1 MAKYSTIQELTGADM
16 EQGNSLHRRYW
27 NSSSLPIRERRKH
40 RPSLCN
46 YRRDRVLR
54 KIMKNEMAALAKK
67 IQSALEA
74 EQ

>member
-16 EQGNSLHRRYW
+16 EQGRALYRRYW
-27 NSSSLPIRERRKH
+27 NSSSLPIRERRNN

-46 YRRDRVLR
+46 YRRNRVLR
-54 KIMKNEMAALAKK
+54 KIMKNEMSALAKN
-67 IQSALEA
+67 IQSALEV